1 MRINPTTSGIEQ
13 QDNNKT
19 GRAGQPA
26 NQSSQANASAAAIT
40 GANSGASASIDRTQF
55 SFDQARVQMLQSQ
68 ALAEPEIRQAKVS
81 SLGRRSAAA
90 DIGGCG
96 QGSRCDHRGVQR
108 RQLPLAV

>member
-55 SFDQARVQMLQSQ
+55 SFDQARVQTLQSQ

-81 SLGRRSAAA
+81 SLGQAIGSGGYSVDAGKVA
-90 DIGGCG
+90 DAITAEFSGA
-96 QGSRCDHRGVQR
+96 SFR
-108 RQLPLAV
+108 